1 MVARVVTHAGPARI
15 RHPGTIFTQW
25 FFENELKAASF
36 GIGSKRWEQ
45 ERSTKF
51 QERGTRAVGEISQ
64 RKLTVTHWRTCFNTT
79 NTTHTLLSEHV
90 GGICVILVA

>member
-64 RKLTVTHWRTCFNTT
+64 RKLTVTPLED
-79 NTTHTLLSEHV
+79 LL
-90 GGICVILVA
+90 